1 MNLPEQAP
9 FSPEQRKHLDSLLS
23 SISRDQAFWLSG
35 YLAGLQA
42 EPGAPVPGG
51 AAAAA
56 TQGAPKPALTILY
69 GTESG
74 NSEELAYRT
83 KKMADSKGF
92 QSRVLDMEE
101 YPPKKLGNEE
111 NLLVLVST
119 WGDGDPPDRAEA
131 FHEFL
136 LSDQAPKL
144 EGTRFSVLALGD
156 TSYELFC
163 QTGKD
168 MDKRLEE
175 LGAQRIFPRKDCD
188 VDFEEP
194 YNAWVQGVFSALEE
208 TVKTTAA
215 PVVTATAA
223 PVKQEVEYGRKNPF
237 PAELSER
244 ILLNGTGSAK
254 EIYHL
259 EFSLEGSGILYE
271 PGDSL
276 GVVPTNNPEVVDAIL
291 DKAGVNP
298 NEAIDS
304 AGAKKPIRQALI
316 EDYEITVVTSS
327 IAKKYEALANNKDL
341 QAILENRDE
350 LKAWLYG
357 RQLADLV
364 YEFPVQ
370 EMKSADFLELVR
382 KLPPRL
388 YSIASSL
395 MANPDSVH
403 LTVGAVRYQRH
414 GLPLNG
420 VASTYLSDRIE
431 VGDKVPVYIQ
441 KNKSFRLPES
451 GDTPII
457 MVGPGTGIAPFR
469 AFVQERKARGAQGKS
484 WLFFGDQHFNTD
496 FLYQLEW
503 QDYLKEGVLTHLNTA
518 FSRDQKHKIY
528 VQDRMR
534 EHGGA
539 IYDWLEQ
546 GAHFYVCGDA
556 SRMAKDVHEALI
568 QIVEQGSGSA
578 REDAEAYVKKLQK
591 DKRYQRDVY

>member
-1 MNLPEQAP
+1 MNLPEQSP
-9 FSPEQRKHLDSLLS
+9 FNPEQRQNLEALLTNLN
-23 SISRDQAFWLSG
+23 RDQSFWLSG
-35 YLAGLQA
+35 YLAGLHSN
-42 EPGAPVPGG
+42 PGSAVSST
-51 AAAAA
+51 A
-56 TQGAPKPALTILY
+56 TASVPKPALTILY

-74 NSEELAYRT
+74 NSEDLAYRT
-83 KKMADSKGF
+83 KKTADAKGF
-92 QSRVLDMEE
+92 QSKVFDMEE
-101 YPPKKLGNEE
+101 YPQKSLGKEE

-119 WGDGDPPDRAEA
+119 WGDGDPPDRAEP
-131 FHEFL
+131 FHSFL
-136 LSDQAPKL
+136 LSDQAPKM
-144 EGTRFSVLALGD
+144 EKTRFSVLALGD
-156 TSYELFC
+156 TSYEQFC
-163 QTGKD
+163 QTGKEV
-168 MDKRLEE
+168 DKRLEE
-175 LGAQRIFPRKDCD
+175 LGAQRVFPRKDCD
-188 VDFEEP
+188 VDFEEA
-194 YNAWVQGVFSALEE
+194 YNAWAQGVFSAFEE
-208 TVKTTAA
+208 TVQTSAAPTATVPAA
-215 PVVTATAA
+215 PVA
-223 PVKQEVEYGRKNPF
+223 PAVEYGRKNPF
-237 PAELSER
+237 PAELTER
-244 ILLNGTGSAK
+244 VLLNGTGSAK

-259 EFSLEGSGILYE
+259 EFSLESSGILYE

-291 DKAGVNP
+291 KKAEVEPSEEIEGP
-298 NEAIDS
+298 
-304 AGAKKPIRQALI
+304 GGKKSIRQALI

-327 IAKKYEALANNKDL
+327 IAKKYAALAKNPDL
-341 QAILENRDE
+341 DVILNNRDQ
-350 LKAWLYG
+350 LKDWLYG
-357 RQLADLV
+357 RQLADLIF
-364 YEFPVQ
+364 EFPTAGL
-370 EMKSADFLELVR
+370 KTSDFLELVR

-395 MANPDSVH
+395 MAHPDSVH

-414 GLPLNG
+414 GLSLNG

-431 VGDKVPVYIQ
+431 TGNKVPVYIQ

-503 QDYLKEGVLTHLNTA
+503 QGFLKEGTLTHLNTA

-534 EHGGA
+534 EHGKA
-539 IYDWLEQ
+539 LYDWLEQ

-556 SRMAKDVHEALI
+556 SRMAKDVHETLI
-568 QIVEQGSGSA
+568 QIVEENGGAS
-578 REDAEAYVKKLQK
+578 REDAEAYVKRLQK